1 MALLLL
7 QTKMCYEF
15 LFPLNIHPSRPGL
28 TNKPCVQGQAQP
40 RMTIWSVAYEL
51 IPQRYSIFI
60 QNNFIY

>member
-1 MALLLL
+1 MALLPL
-7 QTKMCYEF
+7 QTNMCYEF
-15 LFPLNIHPSRPGL
+15 LFPLKIHPKS
-28 TNKPCVQGQAQP
+28 KPCVQGQVQP